1 MLRVNNQRGGKMANW
16 SIWGMSGAALLAVTS
31 TALADVTPEDVWQ
44 SWQDLSKST
53 GQIITAES
61 AARDGDTL
69 VVSNITMTST
79 TPDAKVD
86 GSMAELRFTDAGD
99 GTVLVEMPAEYPI
112 TMTLPAGPDRP
123 KAVEIA
129 LNISQEGAVLTAS
142 GDPDAVNYD
151 LTAPTMKIKL
161 SRIDGVAAQNLT
173 VEATMADINGNY
185 ATDAAATMTSDFTI
199 GGIALAV
206 VGSDETG
213 EVRVTSAIKDVTVT
227 GSGAMMGAMG
237 GPDFMA
243 ALAEGAN
250 SATQITYAS
259 ADFDVEVAAPEG
271 PSTVKG
277 TSGSGMI
284 AASIGAE
291 GLDYTVSQTG
301 LSMTVTSAEMPAPNM
316 ALQFEELAFG
326 IKMPLVQSD
335 TAQPFAFTTKL
346 TNMALSDEVWAMFD
360 PMSALPRDPLSLVID
375 TEGMM
380 RITMAANP
388 QNPSEI
394 PAQLDSLTL
403 NDLQLS
409 VAGAALTGTGTG
421 TMEYPAVGDPVPSG
435 TFDFNLTG
443 ANALMDNLVAAGFL
457 AADQLMMPRMMLAM
471 VGIPDPAGG
480 DSLISKIEIKDKG
493 VFANGQKLY
502 DMP

>member
-1 MLRVNNQRGGKMANW
+1 MSNW
-16 SIWGMSGAALLAVTS
+16 SILGMSGAALLAVTGS
-31 TALADVTPEDVWQ
+31 ALADVSPEDVWQ
-44 SWQDLSKST
+44 SWQDMSKST

-61 AARDGDTL
+61 VTRDGDTL
-69 VVSNITMTST
+69 VVSNLTMTSA

-99 GTVLVEMPAEYPI
+99 GTVLVEMPPEYPI

-123 KAVEIA
+123 KPVEIA
-129 LNISQEGAVLTAS
+129 LDISQEGAVLTAS

-151 LTAPTMKIKL
+151 LTAPSMKIKL
-161 SRIDGVAAQNLT
+161 NRIDGVASQNLT
-173 VEATMADINGNY
+173 VEATLADINGSY
-185 ATDAAATMTSDFTI
+185 ATDATATMTSAFTI

-206 VGSDETG
+206 LGGDETG
-213 EVRVTSAIKDVTVT
+213 EVRLTSAIKDVTVM

-243 ALAEGAN
+243 ALTAGAK
-250 SATQITYAS
+250 SASQITYGS
-259 ADFDVEVAAPEG
+259 ADFDIEMTAPAG

-277 TSGSGMI
+277 TSQSGMI
-284 AASIGAE
+284 SASIGAE
-291 GLDYTVSQTG
+291 GLDYALSQKG
-301 LSMTVTSAEMPAPNM
+301 VSMTVTSAEMPLPNM
-316 ALQFEELAFG
+316 AANFDELAFG
-326 IKMPLVQSD
+326 IKMPLVSSD

-346 TNMALSDEVWAMFD
+346 TNVALSDEIWAMFD
-360 PMSALPRDPLSLVID
+360 PASALPRDPLNLIID

-380 RITMAANP
+380 RITKAPDP
-388 QNPSEI
+388 QNPSDI
-394 PAQLDSLTL
+394 PAQLDSMTL
-403 NDLQLS
+403 KELQLS
-409 VAGAALTGTGTG
+409 VAGAELTGTGTG
-421 TMEYPAVGDPVPSG
+421 QMDYPAAGDPVPSG
-435 TFDFNLTG
+435 SFDLKLTG

-471 VGIPDPAGG
+471 VGLPDPAGG